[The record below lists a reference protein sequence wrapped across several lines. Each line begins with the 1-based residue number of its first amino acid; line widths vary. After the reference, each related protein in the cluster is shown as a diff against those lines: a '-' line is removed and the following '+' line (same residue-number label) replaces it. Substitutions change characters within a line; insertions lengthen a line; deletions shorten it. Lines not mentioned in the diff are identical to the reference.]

1 MVDEKEAVDLVQE
14 YKDFLEKKKEYSK
27 IEE

>member
-1 MVDEKEAVDLVQE
+1 MQE

-27 IEE
+27 IDEEDEEEKMDVD